1 MSMSQAAV
9 DSEPGLRERK
19 RRATTAA
26 IQRAAIE
33 LALESGLGVTVEEIS
48 RRAEVSPRT
57 FFNYFPTKEDAFLGT
72 VPPLPAGIARER
84 FVTAGPDSD
93 LISDLTQMLADISGD
108 EPVDS
113 EVFLLRRRLVASHP
127 ELAARRLLTT
137 RTLEGQLLEIVEERL
152 LADAAATGAVTDEV
166 RSRAAVVT
174 FAAFGVLRSA
184 WMRWVDLD
192 GAEPMEECIRSSF
205 ALARELF
212 ASR

>member
-1 MSMSQAAV
+1 ME
-9 DSEPGLRERK
+9 SEPGLRERK
-19 RRATTAA
+19 RRATTSA

-72 VPPLPAGIARER
+72 VPPLPTGIARER

-93 LISDLTQMLADISGD
+93 LIDDLTQMLADMSGD

-137 RTLEGQLLEIVEERL
+137 RTLETQLLEIVQERL
-152 LADAAATGAVTDEV
+152 LADAAVTGDDTDTV
-166 RSRAAVVT
+166 RSHAAVVT
-174 FAAFGVLRSA
+174 FAAFGVVRSA
-184 WMRWVDLD
+184 WMRWVDRD
-192 GAEPMEECIRSSF
+192 GAEPMEECIHSSF
-205 ALARELF
+205 AVARELF
-212 ASR
+212 APR